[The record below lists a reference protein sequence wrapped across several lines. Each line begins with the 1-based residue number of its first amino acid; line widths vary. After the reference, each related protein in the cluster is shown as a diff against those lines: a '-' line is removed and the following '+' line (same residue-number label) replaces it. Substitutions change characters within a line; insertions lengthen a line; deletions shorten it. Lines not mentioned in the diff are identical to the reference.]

1 LKTGTVAIKESFLY
15 GWEAFVRNFFFF
27 LSFFAIFLFPML
39 LLEVYSKNWNE
50 GSLLYNVAMLF
61 GSLLRIVSA
70 MALLSLCLHIF
81 DNGRASIDAFKHML
95 RRFVPYFIVTTL
107 YGMML
112 GFGLMLFVV
121 PGLYLGVIFQFA
133 PFLVLDKDMGP
144 IQALKESL
152 SLTKQVRWEL
162 FFFDVLV
169 VLANLVGNLL
179 FGLGVLV
186 TVPVTFLAITYVYR
200 GLLNS
205 SGA

>member
-1 LKTGTVAIKESFLY
+1 VAIKESFSY
-15 GWEAFVRNFFFF
+15 GWEAFVRNLFFF

-39 LLEVYSKNWNE
+39 LLEVYSRGWNE
-50 GSLLYNVAMLF
+50 GSLLYSVAMLA

-81 DNGRASIDAFKHML
+81 DHGRASVDAFKHML

-112 GFGLMLFVV
+112 GLGLMLLVV

-133 PFLVLDKDMGP
+133 PFIVLDKSTGP
-144 IQALKESL
+144 IQALKESI
-152 SLTKQVRWEL
+152 SLTEGIRWEL
-162 FFFDVLV
+162 FLFDVLV
-169 VLANLVGNLL
+169 VLANLGGSLL
-179 FGLGVLV
+179 FGLGVLI

-200 GLLNS
+200 SLLDS